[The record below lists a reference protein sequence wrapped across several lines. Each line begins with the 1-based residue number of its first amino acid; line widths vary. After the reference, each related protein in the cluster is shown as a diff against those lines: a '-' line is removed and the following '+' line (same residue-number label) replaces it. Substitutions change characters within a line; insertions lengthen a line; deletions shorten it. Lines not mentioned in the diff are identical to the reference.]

1 MHLRRNNR
9 FDGKN
14 TRKMKKEK
22 RKRLMR
28 ILKPRIVR
36 MVREELKLQS
46 HHSGHRPSINQIQAC
61 DALFLDFQL
70 RSSWPNIFYT
80 NTSMSPFNIVIRR
93 GNSEEPVVT
102 GPLSSI
108 RVEMVVLSG
117 DFAQEDWTEVEFKD
131 NVVGARE
138 GKGPLLKGNAIT
150 ALTGGVGT
158 FDDIK
163 LTDNS
168 SWTRSASFR
177 LGAKVVHGNGIQD
190 RIREARSE
198 AFVVREKPRQSSW
211 NHDYPSL
218 ADDIWRLKNIRIN
231 GAYHARLHEQGIG
244 TTISM
249 KNKKWEETLR
259 DAQKCTIID
268 NKYYMYFGSERKFG
282 LLFNSIYEVVGSTF
296 DGCQSFQ
303 ILDHLPTSKKNQVEI
318 LKKQACANQN
328 EILEYNERPLFC
340 PFNPSLEQQEDA
352 FIEEASSNPQNT
364 DVITLQSK
372 WSL

>member
-1 MHLRRNNR
+1 
-9 FDGKN
+9 
-14 TRKMKKEK
+14 
-22 RKRLMR
+22 
-28 ILKPRIVR
+28 
-36 MVREELKLQS
+36 
-46 HHSGHRPSINQIQAC
+46 
-61 DALFLDFQL
+61 
-70 RSSWPNIFYT
+70 
-80 NTSMSPFNIVIRR
+80 
-93 GNSEEPVVT
+93 
-102 GPLSSI
+102 
-108 RVEMVVLSG
+108 MVVLSG
-117 DFAQEDWTEVEFKD
+117 DFAQEDWTKVEFKD

-138 GKGPLLKGNAIT
+138 GKGPLLKGNVIT

-198 AFVVREKPRQSSW
+198 AFV
-211 NHDYPSL
+211 
-218 ADDIWRLKNIRIN
+218 
-231 GAYHARLHEQGIG
+231 
-244 TTISM
+244 TISM

-352 FIEEASSNPQNT
+352 FIEEASSNPQKT